1 MKYHHIPVMLSEVVK
16 HLAVKPGGIYIDCTL
31 GGAGYTL
38 EIAKRVGPKGR
49 VLALDMDI
57 AAISN
62 AKEKI
67 AKQAIENI
75 ILVQENFKNIA
86 PVFHEYFKKEE
97 LVDGIVF
104 DLGLSSFQLSDKK
117 RSFSFQ
123 NDVPLDMAFGKK
135 AEKQTVEIINNYKLL
150 DLTEIFREYGEEK
163 NAYKIAKAIVL
174 ERKKRKIETT
184 QDLVD
189 IIVKQYPKRAY
200 YKIHPATKVFQ
211 ALRIET
217 NQEFNNLKTALAD
230 ISKILKFKGRI
241 VVVSFHSGE
250 DRIVKQFFKNNEEIM
265 PIVKKPVVAS
275 ENEVASNPRARSAK
289 LRSGIKVV

>member
-1 MKYHHIPVMLSEVVK
+1 MLSEVVK

>member
-1 MKYHHIPVMLSEVVK
+1 MKYHHIPVMLPEVIK

-38 EIAKRVGPKGR
+38 ELAKRVGSGGK

-57 AAISN
+57 AAIRN
-62 AKEKI
+62 AQDKI
-67 AKQAIENI
+67 AEQDLKNI
-75 ILVQENFKNIA
+75 ILVQENFKNI
-86 PVFHEYFKKEE
+86 VQVYYKYFKKEE
-97 LVDGIVF
+97 LADGVVF
-104 DLGLSSFQLSDKK
+104 DLGLSSYQLADKE

-123 NDVPLDMAFGKK
+123 HEGSLDMAFGKGT
-135 AEKQTVEIINNYKLL
+135 EKSTVEIVNNYSLL
-150 DLTEIFREYGEEK
+150 DLTRIFREYGEER

-174 ERKKRKIETT
+174 QRKKKKIEAT

-217 NQEFNNLKTALAD
+217 NQEFNNLKTALAE
-230 ISKILKFKGRI
+230 ISKILKFKGRV

-250 DRIVKQFFKNNEEIM
+250 DRIVKQFFKNNEEVM
-265 PIVKKPVVAS
+265 PIVKKPITAS
-275 ENEVASNPRARSAK
+275 EEEVLNNPRARSAK
-289 LRSGIKVV
+289 LRFGIKVV

>member
-1 MKYHHIPVMLSEVVK
+1 MLSEVVK

-38 EIAKRVGPKGR
+38 ELAKRVGPKGR

-67 AKQAIENI
+67 AKQAIENV

>member
-38 EIAKRVGPKGR
+38 ELAKRVGPKGR

-67 AKQAIENI
+67 AKQAIENV

-163 NAYKIAKAIVL
+163 NAYKIARAIVL

>member
-38 EIAKRVGPKGR
+38 ELAKRVGPKGR

-57 AAISN
+57 AAICN

-67 AKQAIENI
+67 AKQAIENV

-135 AEKQTVEIINNYKLL
+135 TEKQTVEIINNYKLL

>member
-38 EIAKRVGPKGR
+38 ELAKRVGPKGR

-67 AKQAIENI
+67 AKQAIENV

>member
-38 EIAKRVGPKGR
+38 ELAKRVGPKGR

-67 AKQAIENI
+67 AKQAIENV

-163 NAYKIAKAIVL
+163 NAYKIARAIVL

-275 ENEVASNPRARSAK
+275 ENEVANNPRARSAK

>member
-38 EIAKRVGPKGR
+38 ELAKRVGPKGR

-67 AKQAIENI
+67 AKQAIENV

-117 RSFSFQ
+117 RGFSFQ